1 MDVHSRYMAAVE
13 EGAVTRDAAQEE
25 VVLRLR
31 ELARVAAPRWCR
43 RPNPLLSR
51 LGLAR
56 RGTPPKGI
64 YLWGGVGR
72 GKTFLMD
79 LFHHSLPGTFK
90 LRAHFHVFMQRVHRR
105 LAHSRGVADPLEA
118 VAEEIAA
125 EAGVLCFDEF
135 FVSDI
140 GDAMLLGGLFQAL
153 FRRKIILVATSNIPP
168 AKLYE
173 NGLQRE
179 RFLPAIDL
187 LEANCAVLELASPV
201 DHRLRSLEQATLFHH
216 PVTAET
222 SDLLHGSFN
231 KLAAGAFDDPA
242 AGAFDEFAAGAARRA
257 DGGAI
262 RINGRDIPV
271 RRLGRDVVWF
281 DFGAICEGPRSAAD
295 YVEIAKLFHAVI
307 IGDVPRLGDAALD
320 TTRRF
325 INLVDAFYDCRVKL
339 ILSAQAPLPALYSG
353 DRLAAE
359 FERTRS
365 RLIEMQSRDYLA
377 LGRRA

>member
-31 ELARVAAPRWCR
+31 ELARAVGPRWCR

-56 RGTPPKGI
+56 RGTPPKGM

-79 LFHHSLPGTFK
+79 LFCYSLPGTFK

-105 LAHSRGVADPLEA
+105 LAHLQGVADPLEA

-140 GDAMLLGGLFQAL
+140 GDAMLLGGLLEAL
-153 FRRKIILVATSNIPP
+153 FRRKIILVATSNLPP

-187 LEANCAVLELASPV
+187 LEANCAVRELASPV
-201 DHRLRSLEQATLFHH
+201 DYRLRSLEQATLFHH
-216 PVTAET
+216 PVTAAT
-222 SDLLHGSFN
+222 GDLLRGYFDE
-231 KLAAGAFDDPA
+231 LAAGAFDELA
-242 AGAFDEFAAGAARRA
+242 AGAFDELAVGTARSA

-271 RRLGRDVVWF
+271 RRLSRDVVWF
-281 DFGAICEGPRSAAD
+281 DFSAICEGPRSAAD

-307 IGDVPRLGDAALD
+307 IGDVPRLGDSALD

-325 INLVDAFYDCRVKL
+325 INLIDAFYDCRVKL
-339 ILSAQAPLPALYSG
+339 ILSARAPIPALYGG

-365 RLIEMQSRDYLA
+365 RLLEMQSRQYLA